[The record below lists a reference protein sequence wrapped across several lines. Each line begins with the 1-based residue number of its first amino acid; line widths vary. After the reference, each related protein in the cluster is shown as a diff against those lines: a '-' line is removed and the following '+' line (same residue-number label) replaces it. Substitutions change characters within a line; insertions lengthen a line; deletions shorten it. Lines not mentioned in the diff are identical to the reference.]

1 MEFKQIK
8 KSARNAEWNH
18 CVYRRRKKLIEYLL
32 GLYVPSRVQPIEN
45 GSRKQ
50 LYHTHTTSETKI
62 NEAASESLCEQW
74 TGEK

>member
-1 MEFKQIK
+1 MLNEITVFT
-8 KSARNAEWNH
+8 EEE
-18 CVYRRRKKLIEYLL
+18 KKLIEYLL

-62 NEAASESLCEQW
+62 NEAV
-74 TGEK
+74 